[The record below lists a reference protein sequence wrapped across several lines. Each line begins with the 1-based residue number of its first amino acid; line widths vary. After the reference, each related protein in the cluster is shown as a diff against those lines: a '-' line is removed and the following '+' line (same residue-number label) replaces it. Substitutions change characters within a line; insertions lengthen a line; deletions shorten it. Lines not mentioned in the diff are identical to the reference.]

1 MTCDKNANIS
11 VRSCAIIYLA
21 THGRQSSQE
30 SFSCT
35 FIALIHDTHAKYPKC
50 SCPTLWCT
58 KMVTNCAIQHLVVQW
73 TTGTQEYL
81 ACLLV
86 TPDMCRTFAMHLLLQ
101 ASSNKRHACTRC
113 KTIGDFL
120 NRLLLLQTRKKH
132 LMSSLCF
139 PAKYRRLVRAASLFK
154 LWSGLQHTSGKLPY
168 DVPKWDIGILD
179 SIDVVADQCPWK
191 RKLAS
196 SFVDSKSGVR
206 AA

>member
-1 MTCDKNANIS
+1 MILENSHKLYDSA
-11 VRSCAIIYLA
+11 
-21 THGRQSSQE
+21 
-30 SFSCT
+30 F
-35 FIALIHDTHAKYPKC
+35 
-50 SCPTLWCT
+50 
-58 KMVTNCAIQHLVVQW
+58 NCAVVTQGYCACHLRH
-73 TTGTQEYL
+73 
-81 ACLLV
+81 LV
-86 TPDMCRTFAMHLLLQ
+86 TPNDMCCTFAMHFLLQ

-168 DVPKWDIGILD
+168 DVPKWDIVILD

-191 RKLAS
+191 RKLAWTFKLCWFKEWGQGS
-196 SFVDSKSGVR
+196 ITSRIGLRSDCMTS
-206 AA
+206 